1 MWKCHFRGQGSD
13 SRVISRGPLLSLKS
27 GYVTIVQYTNFR
39 DCHYRTVVVIIYAL
53 TVRSYNEL
61 IKHLGIVGIVILR
74 ANNYTSIITSNNSTI
89 INWGAL
95 TFNMFMS
102 SAINGIP
109 IAGVKAL
116 HHNMADQHNIS
127 MLLIIPST
135 TNTTVTVQESECRI
149 AISFV

>member
-13 SRVISRGPLLSLKS
+13 SRVIPIGPLLSLKS
-27 GYVTIVQYTNFR
+27 GYVTVRYTNFR
-39 DCHYRTVVVIIYAL
+39 DCHYRTVIVIIYAL

-74 ANNYTSIITSNNSTI
+74 ANNYTSIITSNNSTT

-116 HHNMADQHNIS
+116 HHNMAFYQSAAHYS
-127 MLLIIPST
+127 KYHQYHRKCKKVSAELLS
-135 TNTTVTVQESECRI
+135 VLCKS
-149 AISFV
+149 